1 MGAGRIDRP
10 GLLCPIDGYCFFV
23 GGSRMSL
30 SIITIPVPAVDV
42 ADNDVIQEVVGN
54 KNDTASGTSLV
65 SLNKQQQA
73 QLTDI
78 EGKVDALGSE
88 TATVDEDIV
97 VGLNIGASE
106 VTVLTIPVPSPQ
118 RLHAL
123 YIALLNMTANGKV
136 TVKLKTQINGN
147 LYTFWSSGPINKAD
161 VPEGWPLVDGT
172 LGVVDDVLVTVQST
186 DPADIG
192 VDMNYTYLLE
202 ELE

>member
-1 MGAGRIDRP
+1 
-10 GLLCPIDGYCFFV
+10 
-23 GGSRMSL
+23 MSL
-30 SIITIPVPAVDV
+30 ATLNIPVPVIDSP
-42 ADNDVIQEVVGN
+42 DNDVVQEVVGN
-54 KNDTASGTSLV
+54 KNDTTAGTSLV

-73 QLTDI
+73 QLTTI

-88 TATVDEDIV
+88 TATIDEGLN
-97 VGLNIGASE
+97 VGLNIGAGD

-123 YIALLNMTANGKV
+123 YIALLNMSPTGKV
-136 TVKLKTQINGN
+136 TVKLKTTINGN
-147 LYTFWSSGPINKAD
+147 LYTIWNSGPINKAD